1 MASPVRAVLFV
12 TVTGGND
19 LNDCSELRSE
29 AMGLVGTLDR
39 SEVKVLACLVEGM
52 SRKDIAS
59 CFGLSLDEVEHSFQS
74 TMKKLQAE
82 RIADAVRIG
91 ICAGLERPGQTVSQ
105 VQAGP
110 G

>member
-1 MASPVRAVLFV
+1 MFV

-39 SEVKVLACLVEGM
+39 TEVKVLACLVEGM

-59 CFGLSLDEVEHSFQS
+59 CFGVSPEEVELMFQS
-74 TMKKLQAE
+74 TMRRLQAE
-82 RIADAVRIG
+82 RIAEAVRIG
-91 ICAGLERPGQTVSQ
+91 ICAGLDEPE
-105 VQAGP
+105 
-110 G
+110 

>member
-1 MASPVRAVLFV
+1 MR
-12 TVTGGND
+12 
-19 LNDCSELRSE
+19 
-29 AMGLVGTLDR
+29 LVATLGKT
-39 SEVKVLACLVEGM
+39 EVKVLACLVNGM

-91 ICAGLERPGQTVSQ
+91 ICAGLDETGLAASRGGRPE
-105 VQAGP
+105 P